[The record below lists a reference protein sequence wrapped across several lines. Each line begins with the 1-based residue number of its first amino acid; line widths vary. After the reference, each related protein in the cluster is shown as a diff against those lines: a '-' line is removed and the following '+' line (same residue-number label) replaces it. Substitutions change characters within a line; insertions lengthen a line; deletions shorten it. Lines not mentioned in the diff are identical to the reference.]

1 MKAMTSKNIGQFG
14 DRSFGRDQHQAKFI
28 SEIFLN
34 TYIFITC
41 WIEICVGYLL
51 LQAKQEPRSHILVK
65 ANVQNQF
72 RVELHRTQI
81 KKTIMT
87 AFSNVCSI
95 VHQTTMHGKWLA
107 WYERRATIIPVPALS
122 SRSGNFLLD
131 PNHEACSFLM
141 PREQFTGTLLSRGH
155 IHSASFI
162 SLSKILS
169 WRHGFLGR
177 KKQFGAYWA
186 VTSNKTHV
194 VKD

>member
-28 SEIFLN
+28 SEIFLK

-41 WIEICVGYLL
+41 WIEICVSYLF
-51 LQAKQEPRSHILVK
+51 LQAKQEPRSHIW
-65 ANVQNQF
+65 ARAHVQNQF

-87 AFSNVCSI
+87 TFSNVYNI
-95 VHQTTMHGKWLA
+95 VNQTTMHGKWLA
-107 WYERRATIIPVPALS
+107 WYERRTIIVPVPALS

-141 PREQFTGTLLSRGH
+141 HREQFTGTLLSRGDMQCD
-155 IHSASFI
+155 FLI
-162 SLSKILS
+162 SKQDIIMETKFSRAEKAG
-169 WRHGFLGR
+169 WRLLGDNF
-177 KKQFGAYWA
+177 K
-186 VTSNKTHV
+186 
-194 VKD
+194 